1 MIEGKHSHKYTQYPP
16 PPFLPNTHPPSPSPY
31 LVFTDSKYLHLP
43 GRKTRWNLRSVSPR
57 QSLCSSDPDRKLY
70 CQEGCLVTWPWPFNL
85 FLQLT
90 CLLTTGHWPLRSIWL
105 NWTEEEEAA
114 LIGVGKGERGYGV
127 GRCVPVCVLEGVSVC
142 TCLHAPWDGVGAE
155 VGWCVGGG
163 WVGGSGKDTNLNAT
177 GSMGEGKRA
186 SIQPIRM
193 PATAKARK
201 NAPHLYAPHRNLS
214 ESSTH
219 MKRNHVSSHIY
230 IYIFFKWKLYSVLC
244 CIAVHVL

>member
-1 MIEGKHSHKYTQYPP
+1 MCAC
-16 PPFLPNTHPPSPSPY
+16 
-31 LVFTDSKYLHLP
+31 V
-43 GRKTRWNLRSVSPR
+43 
-57 QSLCSSDPDRKLY
+57 C
-70 CQEGCLVTWPWPFNL
+70 
-85 FLQLT
+85 
-90 CLLTTGHWPLRSIWL
+90 
-105 NWTEEEEAA
+105 A
-114 LIGVGKGERGYGV
+114 
-127 GRCVPVCVLEGVSVC
+127 GRCECVYLPAC
-142 TCLHAPWDGVGAE
+142 TLGWGGAE

-193 PATAKARK
+193 PAAAKARK

-230 IYIFFKWKLYSVLC
+230 IFLMEIVFCFLLHCSACTVTVLC
-244 CIAVHVL
+244 CVALYL